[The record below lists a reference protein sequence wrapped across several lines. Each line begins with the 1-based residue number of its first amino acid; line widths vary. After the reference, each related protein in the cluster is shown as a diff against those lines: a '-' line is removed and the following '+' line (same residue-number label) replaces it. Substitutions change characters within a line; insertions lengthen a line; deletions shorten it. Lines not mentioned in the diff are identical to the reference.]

1 MLGEMAASNGLALL
15 CLNTPPR
22 IDSALRVAVVFKER
36 CQPKRCHLEC
46 ITFCPPQRTG
56 TEVIWISQETGKAE
70 ISEETCI
77 ACGICVRKCPFDAI
91 RIIGLPEE
99 LKEDL
104 VHQYGKNAFRLF
116 RLPVPKKGSVVGL
129 LGPNGIGKTTAVG
142 ILSGETAPNLGHYRR
157 KKPHWDDVLE
167 YFKGTELHDYLEKIS
182 TGQLKAAIKP
192 QYVDRLSKV
201 YHGPVRDLLAKIDTG
216 GRLDTVVEPLGLGSF
231 LDRDIGQLSGGELQ
245 RVAIAATMLKEADV
259 YFFDEPS
266 SYLDIYQRLQVA
278 KVIQGL
284 AKEKHV
290 VVVEHDLAVL
300 DFLAETVYLMY
311 GSEGAYGI
319 IAEPRPVRTAINVY
333 LGGYMKEENIRFR
346 DREIRFESRP
356 PRGDW
361 KAETLVT
368 FDELT
373 KRYPNFELTVRSGKL
388 RKGEVVGV
396 VGPNATGK
404 TTFVKMLAG
413 EETPTAGT
421 VQGKWQVSYKPQY
434 LESAYEG
441 TVRELFLNAIG
452 KKAESGYF
460 DTEILEP
467 LKVKGMLERDVSTL
481 SGGELQRVAIAL
493 CLGRDADIYL
503 IDEPSAYL
511 DSNQRMEAAK
521 TIRRIMEREARSG
534 LIVDHDVYF
543 IDMVSDSIMVF
554 SGAPGRTGLGEGP
567 FPMRDGM
574 NRFLKMVGITFRRDA
589 DTNRPR
595 INKLDSRLD
604 REQKSSGEYYYAIE
618 EATKPS

>member
-1 MLGEMAASNGLALL
+1 M
-15 CLNTPPR
+15 
-22 IDSALRVAVVFKER
+22 K
-36 CQPKRCHLEC
+36 
-46 ITFCPPQRTG
+46 
-56 TEVIWISQETGKAE
+56 
-70 ISEETCI
+70 
-77 ACGICVRKCPFDAI
+77 KCPFEAI

-116 RLPVPKKGSVVGL
+116 RLPVPKKGTVIGL

-157 KKPHWDDVLE
+157 KKPHWDEVLD
-167 YFKGTELHDYLEKIS
+167 YYKGTELHDYLEKIS
-182 TGQLKAAIKP
+182 NGQLKAAIKP
-192 QYVDRLSKV
+192 QYVDRLNKV
-201 YHGPVRDLLAKIDTG
+201 YGGPVRDLLGKIDTG
-216 GRLDTVVEPLGLGSF
+216 GRLDSLREPLGLASF

-284 AKEKHV
+284 AKEKYV

-333 LGGYMKEENIRFR
+333 LGGYMKEENMRFR

-356 PRGDW
+356 ARGDW

-368 FDELT
+368 FDEIT
-373 KRYPNFELTVRSGKL
+373 KRYPNFELTVRPGKL

-413 EETPTAGT
+413 EETPTSGS
-421 VQGKWQVSYKPQY
+421 VQGKWAVSYKPQY

-521 TIRRIMEREARSG
+521 TIRRIMEREARTG

-554 SGAPGRTGLGEGP
+554 SGEPGRTGIGEGP
-567 FPMRDGM
+567 FPMREGM
-574 NRFLKMVGITFRRDA
+574 NSFLKMVGITFRRDA

-618 EATKPS
+618 DAPKAS